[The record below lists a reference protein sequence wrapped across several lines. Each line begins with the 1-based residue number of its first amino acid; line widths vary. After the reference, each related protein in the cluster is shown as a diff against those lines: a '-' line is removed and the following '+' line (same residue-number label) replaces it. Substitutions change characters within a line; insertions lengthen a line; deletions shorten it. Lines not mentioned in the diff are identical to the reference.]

1 MHAPD
6 RGVLGLAEWR
16 AARRG
21 RPDWRSALF
30 GTRVRWYMTRAL
42 WYRTGRLAL
51 LAGLRMIR
59 GASGQR
65 VWVPAYL
72 CQAVLAPLVQ
82 CGLEIVPY
90 DITDTL
96 QPNTGFPCARSGD
109 LVVLIHYF
117 GLAAPAQATRVLC
130 RERGLRLIEDCAHG
144 LPDPD
149 SARPMGSVG
158 DLAIFNLRE
167 LLPVPDG
174 AVLVVNDPAVP
185 VSGSQA
191 GQARDAPVSMG
202 RLAQIV
208 VDSLAFRLGLNI
220 LPLEDRLR
228 ALRRDDSR
236 VGAEAASTSGFSPRL
251 LAAMD
256 LHALIRQRNA
266 HYVALAERLAGVR
279 GVEVP
284 VPVPPEGSVPQVLPV
299 RVSNP
304 ARMCRALRRMGV
316 GASRWP
322 GAADAVPNL
331 ALDAYP
337 GARAWSER
345 GLVLPVNESLQPGHL
360 DGIARAVARAVAAS

>member
-6 RGVLGLAEWR
+6 RGVIGLGELR

-21 RPDWRSALF
+21 RPDWQPAAF
-30 GTRVRWYMTRAL
+30 GPRVR

-51 LAGLRMIR
+51 LAGLQAI
-59 GASGQR
+59 GVAPGQR

-72 CQAVLAPLVQ
+72 CQAALAPLVQ
-82 CGLEIVPY
+82 RGLEVVLY

-96 QPNTGFPCARSGD
+96 QPSTGFPDVRPGD

-117 GLAAPAQATRVLC
+117 GLAAPAEPIRALC
-130 RERGLRLIEDCAHG
+130 RERGARLIEDCAHG

-149 SARPMGSVG
+149 SARPMGRSG
-158 DLAIFNLRE
+158 DLAIFSLRK

-185 VSGSQA
+185 LPRSPSEGPPEALV
-191 GQARDAPVSMG
+191 PTV

-208 VDSLAFRLGLNI
+208 VESLAFRLGWNI

-228 ALRRDDSR
+228 SRRRDGGG
-236 VGAEAASTSGFSPRL
+236 VGVETAPASGFSPRF
-251 LAAMD
+251 LAALD
-256 LHALIRQRNA
+256 LRALSRRRIV
-266 HYVALAERLAGVR
+266 HYLALAGWLADVR

-299 RVSNP
+299 RASNP
-304 ARMCRALRRMGV
+304 ARMCRALRGMGV
-316 GASRWP
+316 GASQWP
-322 GAADAVPNL
+322 GADAVPNL
-331 ALDAYP
+331 ALEAYP
-337 GARAWSER
+337 GARTWSER
-345 GLVLPVNESLQPGHL
+345 GLVLPVNESLQPRHL
-360 DGIARAVARAVAAS
+360 DGIARAVARAAAAS